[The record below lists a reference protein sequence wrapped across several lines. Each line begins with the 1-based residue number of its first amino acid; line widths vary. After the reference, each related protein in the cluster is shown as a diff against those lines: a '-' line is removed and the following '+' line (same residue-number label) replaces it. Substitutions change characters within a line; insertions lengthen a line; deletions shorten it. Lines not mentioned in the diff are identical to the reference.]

1 MIYSC
6 RFLKKLDVW
15 YVWIGDWFSRGESGL
30 PDAEGA
36 KVTQRTQKR
45 GKKEVKKEIYRI
57 F

>member
-6 RFLKKLDVW
+6 GFLKKLDVG
-15 YVWIGDWFSRGESGL
+15 YVWITVWFSRGECGL

-45 GKKEVKKEIYRI
+45 GEKKVKKRNLEDL
-57 F
+57 